1 MTIRSWAKTIIAYT
15 IEGEYKVYRIR
26 KTSLQIRILYTRKY
40 HKLYD
45 HEKIC
50 PNELCLIIIWET
62 DMDVIQSMY

>member
-26 KTSLQIRILYTRKY
+26 KTSCMTMKKY
-40 HKLYD
+40 VQTK
-45 HEKIC
+45 
-50 PNELCLIIIWET
+50 LCLIIIWET